1 MTKEDTP
8 ATDSDLVALP
18 AELLMS
24 PTKALTT
31 RFDVDAS
38 GDIGRSEPG
47 TGTPHRNSLLV
58 SGESR
63 QGFRIGEVRLMIR
76 YEDASELSE
85 MSVIHRLPNAPAWFC
100 GIANL
105 HGKLTPVFDLAG
117 YIGVDPDPE
126 SKRMLLVLASGSDA
140 AGVVI
145 DGLPERLRWSD
156 EERTDAGAAP
166 ERLAPHLRGA
176 SFVGGRQWFDLD
188 PHSLLGAMEQSLG
201 ASQ

>member
-1 MTKEDTP
+1 MTKEDTH
-8 ATDSDLVALP
+8 ATDPDLVALP
-18 AELLMS
+18 TEPLMP
-24 PTKALTT
+24 PTQALTT
-31 RFDVDAS
+31 RFDVDTS
-38 GDIGRSEPG
+38 GDIGRPEPR
-47 TGTPHRNSLLV
+47 TGTPRRDSLLV

-105 HGKLTPVFDLAG
+105 HGKLTPVFDLAR

-140 AGVVI
+140 VGVVI
-145 DGLPERLRWSD
+145 DGLPERLRWT
-156 EERTDAGAAP
+156 EEECTDADAAP
-166 ERLAPHLRGA
+166 ERLMPHLRGA
-176 SFVGGRQWFDLD
+176 SYIGGRQWFDLD
-188 PHSLLGAMEQSLG
+188 PRSLLGAMEQSLG